1 MALIMIVDDDLN
13 FRSLLE
19 AAVIDMGHTVITAE
33 NGAAGLAAAKAQPP
47 HIIISDIMMPEMDG
61 VEFNMQL
68 QMDPS
73 TKGIPIL
80 MLTGD
85 VDKHMEVSQ
94 NYVMDMYFEFII
106 GKTAP
111 LERIMGVVKDM
122 LLKYYQI

>member
-1 MALIMIVDDDLN
+1 MALILIVDDDLG

-19 AAVIDMGHTVITAE
+19 EGCLEMGHEVMTAPD
-33 NGAAGLAAAKAQPP
+33 GAKALEAARARPP

-61 VEFNMQL
+61 VEFNFQL
-68 QMDPS
+68 QKDPT

-94 NYVMDMYFEFII
+94 NYVMDMYFEYIV

-111 LERIMGVVKDM
+111 LERIMGIVKEM
-122 LLKYYQI
+122 LLKYYQL

>member
-1 MALIMIVDDDLN
+1 MALILIVEDDLS
-13 FRSLLE
+13 FRTLLE
-19 AAVIDMGHTVITAE
+19 EAVLELGHTVITASD
-33 NGAAGLAAAKAQPP
+33 GAEGLAAAKAQPP

-61 VEFNMQL
+61 VELNFKL
-68 QMDPS
+68 QADPA

-94 NYVMDMYFEFII
+94 HYVMDMYFEYIV

-111 LERIMGVVKDM
+111 LERIMGIVKEM
-122 LLKYYQI
+122 LLKYYQL

>member
-1 MALIMIVDDDLN
+1 MALILIVEDDLS
-13 FRSLLE
+13 FRTLLE
-19 AAVIDMGHTVITAE
+19 EAMIEQGHTVITAS
-33 NGAAGLAAAKAQPP
+33 NGVEGLAAAKAQPP

-61 VEFNMQL
+61 VELNFKL
-68 QMDPS
+68 QADPA

-94 NYVMDMYFEFII
+94 HYVMDMYFEFIV

-111 LERIMGVVKDM
+111 LERIMGIVKEM
-122 LLKYYQI
+122 LLKYYQL

>member
-1 MALIMIVDDDLN
+1 MALILIVEDDLS
-13 FRSLLE
+13 FRTLLE
-19 AAVIDMGHTVITAE
+19 EAVIELGHTVITAV
-33 NGAAGLAAAKAQPP
+33 NGAEGLAAAKAQPP

-61 VEFNMQL
+61 VELNFKL
-68 QMDPS
+68 QADPA

-94 NYVMDMYFEFII
+94 HYVMDMYFEYIV

-111 LERIMGVVKDM
+111 LERIMGIVKEM
-122 LLKYYQI
+122 LLKYYQL